1 MNLRHLGIVYRK
13 ELRNLLRNRRTII
26 SMVVAPVIIMPLL
39 TIGMGLLVMQQVHK
53 TMAETSQAMIL
64 GGADSPKTVAGL
76 QGLANFKFLPASPD
90 YRQMISEKKIGAA
103 VAIPPGFETALQNGA
118 PATIQIYDYDGEIKS
133 ETAADGLRG
142 YFENLRTQ
150 TVDAR
155 LAQHQLPK
163 DLIHPF
169 AIETANVAPP
179 EKVSG
184 NLLGAIIPYFVLMT
198 CLTSSLYPAI
208 DLTAGEK
215 ERGTM
220 ETLLCAPVQRIYF
233 ALGKCLV
240 VLTVSLTT
248 MVLMFFSM
256 GLSLHTVAA
265 KGSEFARETGMQ
277 LTVNPAA
284 LAGVFAEMVPMAL
297 FFAAVLVAIGL
308 FARSMKEAQSYVQP
322 LMVMMIM
329 PLMICMMPGFELNA
343 GLALVPVVNVS
354 LLAKELLSGI
364 CHWGYIA
371 EVVAS
376 SCVYAAAALGWAVAM
391 FNRETVI
398 FRV

>member
-1 MNLRHLGIVYRK
+1 MK
-13 ELRNLLRNRRTII
+13 
-26 SMVVAPVIIMPLL
+26 
-39 TIGMGLLVMQQVHK
+39 
-53 TMAETSQAMIL
+53 
-64 GGADSPKTVAGL
+64 
-76 QGLANFKFLPASPD
+76 NFEFVPASPD
-90 YRQMISEKKIGAA
+90 YRQMISEKKVGA
-103 VAIPPGFETALQNGA
+103 VVDIPPGFETALQNGA
-118 PATIQIYDYDGEIKS
+118 PATIQIYTYEGEIKS

-150 TVDAR
+150 TVDER

-163 DLIHPF
+163 EMIHPF
-169 AIETANVAPP
+169 AIETTNVAPP

-184 NLLGAIIPYFVLMT
+184 NVLGAIIPYFVLMT
-198 CLTSSLYPAI
+198 CLASSFYPAI

-248 MVLMFFSM
+248 MVLMFFSA
-256 GLSLHTVAA
+256 GISLHTVAA
-265 KGSEFARETGMQ
+265 KGSDFARETGMQ
-277 LTVNPAA
+277 LTINPAS
-284 LAGVFAEMVPMAL
+284 LAGVFTVMVPMAL
-297 FFAAVLVAIGL
+297 FFAAVLVAVGL

-322 LMVMMIM
+322 LMVLMIM
-329 PLMICMMPGFELNA
+329 PLMVCMLPGFELNA

-354 LLAKELLSGI
+354 LLAKEILSGTY
-364 CHWGYIA
+364 HWGYIA
-371 EVVAS
+371 EVFAS